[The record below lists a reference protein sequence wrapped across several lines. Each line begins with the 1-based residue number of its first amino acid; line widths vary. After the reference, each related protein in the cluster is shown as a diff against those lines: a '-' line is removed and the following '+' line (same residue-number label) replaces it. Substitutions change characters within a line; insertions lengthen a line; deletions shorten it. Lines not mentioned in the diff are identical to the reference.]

1 MEKRVIIIQRR
12 ERFERDLLGELKEL
26 AEDAGYKVVKSI
38 VQVGGYSS
46 SYGIGKGKVLEL
58 KNLVREY
65 DVSKVIFFNELK
77 PRQEYNLQKE
87 LGVDVID
94 RFELILEIFASRA
107 GSREAKLQ
115 IELARLKRELSM
127 VREYIHLVKTGELP
141 GFMGGGRYAIDA
153 YYRHVTKR
161 IALIERRLEKIR
173 KMKNNRWERR
183 NFTGLYNISLTGYT
197 GAGKTTL
204 FNLFTSLNEYSDGKP
219 FATLSTKVRRI
230 KIMGRPLLLSD
241 TIGFID
247 SLPELLFDAFYTT
260 LGELLYADVILL
272 VVDIS
277 EEIKEVKRKLEASLE
292 ILSRLSV
299 PFSNIILVANKID
312 LVVPDDIRSK
322 VSVLNEYSIDV
333 VAISAKEKRGIEYLG
348 KKIIEKL
355 PGYMRFK
362 LVVPKNSVCL
372 DKIVTNC
379 YVRSI
384 DVSNGKLILDVEGKS
399 EWIEKFV
406 RKNKVSVINMK

>member
-1 MEKRVIIIQRR
+1 
-12 ERFERDLLGELKEL
+12 
-26 AEDAGYKVVKSI
+26 
-38 VQVGGYSS
+38 
-46 SYGIGKGKVLEL
+46 
-58 KNLVREY
+58 
-65 DVSKVIFFNELK
+65 
-77 PRQEYNLQKE
+77 
-87 LGVDVID
+87 
-94 RFELILEIFASRA
+94 
-107 GSREAKLQ
+107 
-115 IELARLKRELSM
+115 
-127 VREYIHLVKTGELP
+127 
-141 GFMGGGRYAIDA
+141 
-153 YYRHVTKR
+153 
-161 IALIERRLEKIR
+161 
-173 KMKNNRWERR
+173 MKNNRWERR